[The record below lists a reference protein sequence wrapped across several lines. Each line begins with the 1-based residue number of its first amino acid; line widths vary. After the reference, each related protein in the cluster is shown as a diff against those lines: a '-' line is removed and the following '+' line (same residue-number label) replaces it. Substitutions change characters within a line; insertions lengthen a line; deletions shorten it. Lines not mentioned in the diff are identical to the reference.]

1 MKLFPYLIASL
12 ILVAGSYFTY
22 TIYSS
27 HNQINTLNKEKVLS
41 LNSSS
46 DKQVKNSEN
55 KNSLDTNKTSTNQS

>member
-22 TIYSS
+22 TIYLS

-46 DKQVKNSEN
+46 DNPVINS
-55 KNSLDTNKTSTNQS
+55 KIS

>member
-22 TIYSS
+22 TIYLS

-46 DKQVKNSEN
+46 ENPVINSEN
-55 KNSLDTNKTSTNQS
+55 KSVLNILTVLFN